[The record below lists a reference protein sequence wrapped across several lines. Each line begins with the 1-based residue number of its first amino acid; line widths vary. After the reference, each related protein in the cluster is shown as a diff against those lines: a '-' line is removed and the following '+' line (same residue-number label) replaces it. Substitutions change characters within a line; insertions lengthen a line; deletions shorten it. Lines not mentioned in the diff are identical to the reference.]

1 MIDKVKLLNEHCLF
15 INRVLNAQHVR
26 GMVCQQV
33 LMVLL
38 FDHST
43 LLALLND
50 VVQALH
56 NQLSD
61 LRISEVDHLD
71 R

>member
-1 MIDKVKLLNEHCLF
+1 
-15 INRVLNAQHVR
+15 
-26 GMVCQQV
+26 MVCQQV

-56 NQLSD
+56 YQFPD